1 MRFGMCIDLQTG
13 MRASQ
18 RKFTVSVI
26 CQECISRDKAVASLG
41 CIERLELLD
50 EHSMISVTKTHDL
63 GSATFVFALS
73 IQKAG
78 V

>member
-26 CQECISRDKAVASLG
+26 GRACRSCDKAVAFAG
-41 CIERLELLD
+41 GIERLELLD
-50 EHSMISVTKTHDL
+50 ERIILVTKTNDL
-63 GSATFVFALS
+63 GSATFVYALS
-73 IQKAG
+73 TQKAG